1 MGFAWMPEGSRR
13 ASASG
18 TVDDDTG
25 WPYGRGGT
33 RTRAAYRGQGSPSG
47 LGRGGGRSWAAAG
60 HRTGRHA
67 QAKGRRPVLAS
78 LTVGRLQSLSRA
90 RGTSEA
96 PAGGTEAR
104 GQPDRRMSGRGAHA
118 AAWPAMPPR

>member
-13 ASASG
+13 ASANG

-33 RTRAAYRGQGSPSG
+33 RTRAAYRGQGSPS
-47 LGRGGGRSWAAAG
+47 G